1 MQQIIFKNFLF
12 IIKNID
18 RLAELPLYEQL
29 NVIKT
34 NQALRGY
41 AMTYKV
47 EMIEKKDP
55 IVQLEA
61 SKSSI
66 TDLFNGLLNETKGFK
81 NQITVRVLLKKY
93 KHKGELEFALIY
105 FVSFTKTVINHSFRL
120 ENSFQEILYMIDV
133 WITNGF
139 GQNFESIE
147 SQYINI

>member
-1 MQQIIFKNFLF
+1 MQQIIFKNFLL

-18 RLAELPLYEQL
+18 RLAELPLYEKL

-47 EMIEKKDP
+47 EIIEKKDP

-81 NQITVRVLLKKY
+81 NQITVKVLLKKY

-120 ENSFQEILYMIDV
+120 GNSFQEILYMIDV
-133 WITNGF
+133 WITNGS
-139 GQNFESIE
+139 G
-147 SQYINI
+147 

>member
-1 MQQIIFKNFLF
+1 MQQIIFKNFLL

-81 NQITVRVLLKKY
+81 NQITVKVLLKNT
-93 KHKGELEFALIY
+93 G
-105 FVSFTKTVINHSFRL
+105 TK
-120 ENSFQEILYMIDV
+120 ENL
-133 WITNGF
+133 NLL
-139 GQNFESIE
+139 
-147 SQYINI
+147 